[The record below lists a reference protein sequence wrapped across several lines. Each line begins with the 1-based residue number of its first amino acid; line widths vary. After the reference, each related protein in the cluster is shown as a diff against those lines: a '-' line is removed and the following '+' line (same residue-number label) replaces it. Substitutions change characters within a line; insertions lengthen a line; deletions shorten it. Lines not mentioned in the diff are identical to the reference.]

1 MYVENLRDTKTSVR
15 RESKGQGICIV
26 YFELI
31 RKCHTSLKSIWLSKC
46 TELQNFFMFEK
57 LSLKYLSICVNSFLR
72 LDSFRGQAGVSVQ

>member
-1 MYVENLRDTKTSVR
+1 MCLVEKIGLVYVENLRDTKTSVR
-15 RESKGQGICIV
+15 RESKGQGVCIV

-57 LSLKYLSICVNSFLR
+57 LSLKYLSIC
-72 LDSFRGQAGVSVQ
+72 